1 MTRTNYSPEF
11 IIQVVYNR
19 NSYKPNINNKR
30 QNPANPKTATTK
42 QKTHNRHALYGWVNS
57 LLNTNGSIGVR
68 CARILIKI
76 CWQIKW
82 SCFLF
87 WNYFLDNLHLRTL
100 LAVVFLGF
108 LACLCVALRF
118 LRRICLLY
126 VIFVGDK
133 RLSIFKRFHMQG
145 KEVFG
150 LQSVSTMGWI
160 VFGSYLLYFLFFST
174 V

>member
-1 MTRTNYSPEF
+1 MCKTL
-11 IIQVVYNR
+11 
-19 NSYKPNINNKR
+19 
-30 QNPANPKTATTK
+30 KTAK
-42 QKTHNRHALYGWVNS
+42 IKPKTHNRNALYGWVNS

-87 WNYFLDNLHLRTL
+87 WNYYLDNLHLRTL

-133 RLSIFKRFHMQG
+133 RSSIFKISHARKRGFWASISFNHGLNRFWLI
-145 KEVFG
+145 FT
-150 LQSVSTMGWI
+150 L
-160 VFGSYLLYFLFFST
+160 FLI
-174 V
+174 